1 MEVQQ
6 REMENY
12 GVGKKCSGRIIN
24 IYQGNWIV
32 ELEQGVIGRVLN
44 GTFLASLEAGALIN
58 VQVKQNDGN
67 GIILEYIQVSE
78 VKKEE
83 GQKGPKPW
91 NNWKDMPAGHGQAM
105 TAMFALRTHTDAFLS
120 ELTSARKE
128 WEDAKASSQQIY
140 DSVTSSA
147 RKQCED
153 DRQRFNMNYA
163 PVQTDATYQE
173 TEMQIASEAIYE
185 LSLEGFSA
193 SEKAGFKQ
201 AHKIDNLPSSSEKEF
216 ILALLS
222 LRNGT
227 YETQRLDALRHI
239 SIALS
244 FSPNDPRFIA
254 LANVLQEAGN
264 K

>member
-147 RKQCED
+147 RKQCETIG
-153 DRQRFNMNYA
+153 RGLIMNA
-163 PVQTDATYQE
+163 RIMCKQQKIEE
-173 TEMQIASEAIYE
+173 TEQT
-185 LSLEGFSA
+185 
-193 SEKAGFKQ
+193 
-201 AHKIDNLPSSSEKEF
+201 
-216 ILALLS
+216 AL
-222 LRNGT
+222 
-227 YETQRLDALRHI
+227 
-239 SIALS
+239 
-244 FSPNDPRFIA
+244 
-254 LANVLQEAGN
+254 
-264 K
+264 